1 MNKIILKSA
10 NKYKTD
16 SKIKCDL
23 PKDYMNEVNSTLG
36 DSSWEGWITETLFTS
51 GQRRYTLTL

>member
-36 DSSWEGWITETLFTS
+36 DSSWEGWITETLLTS
-51 GQRRYTLTL
+51 G

>member
-16 SKIKCDL
+16 S
-23 PKDYMNEVNSTLG
+23 KDYMNEVNSTLG
-36 DSSWEGWITETLFTS
+36 DSSWEGWITETLFTT
-51 GQRRYTLTL
+51 GQRIYTLTL